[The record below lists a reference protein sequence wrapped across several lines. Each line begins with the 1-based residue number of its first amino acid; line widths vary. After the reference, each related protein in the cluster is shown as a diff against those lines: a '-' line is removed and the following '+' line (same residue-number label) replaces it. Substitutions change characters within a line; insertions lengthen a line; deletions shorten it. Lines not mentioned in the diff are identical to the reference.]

1 MGKWANGQM
10 GEWKRE
16 TCGVTHTYTIKDPGP
31 SPSSHV
37 FLLPV
42 RPFHPS
48 NLPTEMRI
56 MDAISPYKPLI
67 GTSGKKIK
75 LFGVFM
81 DRVVRFWC
89 VCSWRG
95 AQIQRVRI
103 MKRT

>member
-16 TCGVTHTYTIKDPGP
+16 TCGVTHTYTIKDSDP

-56 MDAISPYKPLI
+56 MDVISPYKPLI
-67 GTSGKKIK
+67 GTGGKKIK
-75 LFGVFM
+75 LLAYLWIVLSDFGVCA
-81 DRVVRFWC
+81 VREG
-89 VCSWRG
+89 RG
-95 AQIQRVRI
+95 FRECGS
-103 MKRT
+103 